1 MNSES
6 KTARMM
12 QQSIIEQS
20 KSDSNGLG
28 FLVENLLNERESN
41 ERESYYDDIKKNILG
56 ICTKIKERKNYNH
69 KYNKTDAND
78 ATTSYMN
85 YSKVREQYRELLKLL
100 YAETE
105 NNETKHRAKWH
116 IVMLY
121 RLFAFTRD
129 ISEGCGERDLAYM
142 QLFELARMDVVA
154 ASHALKTAVSMQPPT
169 QSSNRE
175 TTKPLGSWKDV
186 KGLVAHM
193 RKTMNM
199 RDERDMAAYLGLT
212 KCAVNLVNERLAKDV
227 LSFYKDNDEDN
238 EDNEDNGSGDCNR
251 GKYDDEVSLV
261 SKWIP
266 RENKSKK
273 YGNFYERLAC
283 DYYKDWIPKDRNA
296 NPVSYEKAVVKCKIH
311 YRKLVSFLN
320 QYLETPQINMC
331 RQQWS
336 DITFSKTTHLTRCL
350 QDRAL
355 LNLKSD
361 DRCANRHAGN
371 ADRVACAEKYK
382 VWKCD
387 TINYNNGIK
396 TDLTT
401 HVAVSKYYTSCNAM
415 GVNRNAEWAAFASQ
429 DALKSRVKRIIPVL
443 AGSCNKA
450 IGLALAVAENAAT
463 GRTLIVKDGEE
474 LVLHDLDASFV
485 KNVKYLTNKAPQ
497 WRHRHHGLQPHSAH
511 NHPMYKCLISAL
523 KLLVESNVAAKE
535 TRDTTRQS
543 DAVGAAAK
551 ETETPPGFTV
561 TIFADDDS
569 SAFFND
575 DVSFGEV
582 WNEASL
588 LYREFGYGVPNVV
601 VWAMS
606 SNSNNSNNNNN
617 SNNSNNNGEEAYSSV
632 SYGGNLT
639 IRVGCDASD
648 ICTYLGIKNV
658 KEEQNDKKNKNNQS
672 QHIGGGWKN
681 EWNRLVELLYD
692 GRYYNFGKYFFQK

>member
-1 MNSES
+1 LNTEEQD
-6 KTARMM
+6 AM
-12 QQSIIEQS
+12 QQSIEQR
-20 KSDSNGLG
+20 NGLG
-28 FLVENLLNERESN
+28 FLVEKLLNECDESSECDESN
-41 ERESYYDDIKKNILG
+41 ECDESYDDIKKTILG
-56 ICTKIKERKNYNH
+56 IYTKIKERKNYNH
-69 KYNKTDAND
+69 KMSNARDNAVF
-78 ATTSYMN
+78 SYMN

-116 IVMLY
+116 IVMLH

-129 ISEGCGERDLAYM
+129 ISEGFGERDLAYM

-154 ASHALKTAVSMQPPT
+154 ASHALKTAVSMQP
-169 QSSNRE
+169 QSHSSNRE

-212 KCAVNLVNERLAKDV
+212 KCAINLVNERLAKDV
-227 LSFYKDNDEDN
+227 LSFYKDDGED
-238 EDNEDNGSGDCNR
+238 GDAN
-251 GKYDDEVSLV
+251 KYDDEVSLV

-296 NPVSYEKAVVKCKIH
+296 NPVSYEKAVVKCKMH
-311 YRKLVSFLN
+311 YRKLVSLLN

-336 DITFSKTTHLTRCL
+336 DIAFSKTTRLTRCL

-355 LNLKSD
+355 LNLSD
-361 DRCANRHAGN
+361 DHWDKRHAGN
-371 ADRVACAEKYK
+371 ADRDACAEKYK

-396 TDLTT
+396 TDLAT
-401 HVAVSKYYTSCNAM
+401 HVAVSKYYSSCNAM

-429 DALKSRVKRIIPVL
+429 EALKSRVKRIIPVL
-443 AGSCNKA
+443 AGSCTRA

-463 GRTLIVKDGEE
+463 GRTLIVADGEE

-485 KNVKYLTNKAPQ
+485 KNVKYLTNRAPQ
-497 WRHRHHGLQPHSAH
+497 EPPPHSAH

-523 KLLVESNVAAKE
+523 KLLIESNVAAKE
-535 TRDTTRQS
+535 TRETSRQS
-543 DAVGAAAK
+543 DAGAAAK
-551 ETETPPGFTV
+551 ETEKHGFTV

-582 WNEASL
+582 WNEASP

-606 SNSNNSNNNNN
+606 
-617 SNNSNNNGEEAYSSV
+617 GEEVYSSV
-632 SYGGNLT
+632 SYGGDLT

-658 KEEQNDKKNKNNQS
+658 KEEQNNKNNKNNKNRDT
-672 QHIGGGWKN
+672 GGVWQN

-692 GRYYNFGKYFFQK
+692 GRYYIFEQYFFQNKT